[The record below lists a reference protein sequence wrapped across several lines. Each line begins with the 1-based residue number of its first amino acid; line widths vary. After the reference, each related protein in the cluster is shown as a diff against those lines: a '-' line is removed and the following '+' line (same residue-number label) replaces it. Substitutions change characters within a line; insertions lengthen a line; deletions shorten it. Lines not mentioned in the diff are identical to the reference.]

1 VRIEKTTI
9 TATRYDYET
18 LIPLLYLAYQKVH
31 PFVEHPSN
39 SSPQEWPLVVFG
51 ARLIQD
57 QIVME

>member
-39 SSPQEWPLVVFG
+39 SSPQE
-51 ARLIQD
+51 
-57 QIVME
+57 